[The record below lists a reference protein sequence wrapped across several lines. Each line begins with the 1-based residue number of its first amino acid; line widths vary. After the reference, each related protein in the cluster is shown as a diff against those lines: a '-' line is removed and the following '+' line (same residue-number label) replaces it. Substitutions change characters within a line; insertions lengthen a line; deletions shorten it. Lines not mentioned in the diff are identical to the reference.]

1 MAPTTPITRSPRNP
15 PGPRPGMTIRASQ
28 PAMSPTTIHAR
39 ILMTRSPFSFSPCL
53 EASCEPRPPL
63 EGQGRSTRHLL
74 DHAQDVSCPSVGGQA
89 SETRPGSRPPRSG
102 CAPVL
107 LLHHPAGFLIGQPLT
122 GLLVCQVPE
131 VPGQGHVVGRG
142 TKRRETRDIGV
153 RLGHRHARQRYGQDR
168 RAHED
173 RHEFA
178 HEPPPFSG
186 FRIPWGIL
194 VCLNLRSHSNPI
206 KKETPCLFKSAH
218 RPGMTVSRPSG
229 REARPRGGD
238 TGGRAGGGPVVPAW
252 RAGDRRPRSG
262 PRGDP
267 ARPRPRACRPSGRP
281 SPQEVSRGP
290 AVSLPTPSDTL
301 PHRTRDG
308 TVPPCRCYRVCPAEV
323 RPVRRSQRAVVR
335 LLVAALGVSWPL
347 APAWGHAALIRS
359 SPPNG
364 AVLAHAPAV
373 IRAWFSEELDPRSST
388 LRLYDAR
395 RRLLATG
402 GVDPAVKAHT
412 VMRVIPPRL
421 PEGTYVVQW
430 YAVSA
435 DDGAVRRGS
444 FRFSVRGGGATSPGS
459 AFLSPPPG
467 PGRAGDPA

>member
-1 MAPTTPITRSPRNP
+1 M
-15 PGPRPGMTIRASQ
+15 
-28 PAMSPTTIHAR
+28 
-39 ILMTRSPFSFSPCL
+39 
-53 EASCEPRPPL
+53 
-63 EGQGRSTRHLL
+63 
-74 DHAQDVSCPSVGGQA
+74 
-89 SETRPGSRPPRSG
+89 
-102 CAPVL
+102 
-107 LLHHPAGFLIGQPLT
+107 
-122 GLLVCQVPE
+122 
-131 VPGQGHVVGRG
+131 
-142 TKRRETRDIGV
+142 
-153 RLGHRHARQRYGQDR
+153 
-168 RAHED
+168 
-173 RHEFA
+173 
-178 HEPPPFSG
+178 
-186 FRIPWGIL
+186 
-194 VCLNLRSHSNPI
+194 
-206 KKETPCLFKSAH
+206 
-218 RPGMTVSRPSG
+218 
-229 REARPRGGD
+229 
-238 TGGRAGGGPVVPAW
+238 
-252 RAGDRRPRSG
+252 
-262 PRGDP
+262 
-267 ARPRPRACRPSGRP
+267 
-281 SPQEVSRGP
+281 
-290 AVSLPTPSDTL
+290 
-301 PHRTRDG
+301 
-308 TVPPCRCYRVCPAEV
+308 
-323 RPVRRSQRAVVR
+323 RRSQRAVVR

-459 AFLSPPPG
+459 AFLSPSPG